1 MHLSAE
7 ELTASRNQFTEI
19 FMKALQDSEVSVR
32 VSALKAC
39 SSFIS
44 GIDEQEIVLGFAP
57 ILPTL
62 LDTVV

>member
-1 MHLSAE
+1 
-7 ELTASRNQFTEI
+7 
-19 FMKALQDSEVSVR
+19 MKALKDSEVSVR